1 MASLYVVSGPD
12 KGRRFELQADTA
24 SLGRDRA
31 NAIQLMD
38 TEVSRCHA
46 EIQWDEGIY
55 QLADLE
61 SSNGTYVNGKVTR
74 RKRLVNG
81 DSIEIGQTRL
91 VFLEQTADHTALPEE
106 SVAIVA
112 GGEVDQSQILHTA
125 TSPSMLDTEFSRPIA
140 SDSSVSQRATSL
152 DVMYR
157 TALAVSRT
165 LDIDV
170 LLARILELIFEWVDA
185 DRGCVM
191 LQDPGSGGLVP
202 RARHDRDESTGK
214 PITLSRTIL
223 QYVMDRKEGLL
234 TSNASDDDRWDA
246 AASILDAGVQEAI
259 CAPMQG
265 RYGIVGVI
273 YVDTVPEQGV
283 PPELRTSRFDEEH
296 LKLLVAIAHQAALAV
311 EDTTFYGAMV
321 QSERLAAMGQTIAT
335 LSHHIKNILQG
346 VRGGSYLVTQGLE
359 DDNREAIANG
369 WAIVEKNQQKISHL
383 VQDMLSVSKPRQP
396 TLELAGVLQL
406 VEEAIDVMRARADE
420 AGVALSLVR
429 PDQPLSC
436 QLDVQAMQHAL
447 LNVLANGIDATE
459 GVEGGA
465 VSLAVVMDLDEGHVG
480 VEVRD
485 NGPGLSAVDLQEVF
499 SLFYSS
505 KGQAGTGL
513 GLAVS
518 DKILREHGGRIE
530 VESRPGEGALFRLR
544 WPSDLTPDDFGQQKD

>member
-12 KGRRFELQADTA
+12 KGRRFELQADIA
-24 SLGRDRA
+24 RLGRDRA

-61 SSNGTYVNGKVTR
+61 SSNGTYVNGKLTS

-91 VFLEQTADHTALPEE
+91 VFLEQTADQTALPEE

-191 LQDPGSGGLVP
+191 LQDPDSGRLVP
-202 RARHDRDESTGK
+202 RARHDRDESTDK

-223 QYVMDRKEGLL
+223 HYVMDRKEGLL

-396 TLELAGVLQL
+396 TLELADVLQL

-420 AGVALSLVR
+420 AGVALSLDR

-459 GVEGGA
+459 GVEGGS

-485 NGPGLSAVDLQEVF
+485 NGPGLSAADLQEVF

-505 KGQAGTGL
+505 KGQRGTGL

-530 VESRPGEGALFRLR
+530 VESRPGEGALFRLH